1 MFASVLKIQH
11 GEEDK
16 PKVVCEYAGVVFM
29 AFTVRGMA
37 ITAGETTPVQ
47 WLSIFV
53 VCQWGPFE
61 LGFLGFYS
69 SLHRTGASG
78 CQT

>member
-37 ITAGETTPVQ
+37 ITAGETEYCTIQ
-47 WLSIFV
+47 
-53 VCQWGPFE
+53 
-61 LGFLGFYS
+61 
-69 SLHRTGASG
+69 
-78 CQT
+78 